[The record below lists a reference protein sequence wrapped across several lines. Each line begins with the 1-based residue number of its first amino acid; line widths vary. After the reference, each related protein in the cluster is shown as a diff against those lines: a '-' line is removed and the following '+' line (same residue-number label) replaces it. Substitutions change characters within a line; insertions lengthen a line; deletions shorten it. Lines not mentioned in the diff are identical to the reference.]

1 MGKNKKLK
9 RQRHNQKEHS
19 ESRLFPLLLFRN
31 LKLST
36 RKGACAKSLRRGF
49 KMKTGVWRSK
59 VPKSETNT
67 IKGKSEITNS
77 ALKTHKRKRKN
88 FLDTPTTA

>member
-1 MGKNKKLK
+1 
-9 RQRHNQKEHS
+9 
-19 ESRLFPLLLFRN
+19 
-31 LKLST
+31 
-36 RKGACAKSLRRGF
+36 
-49 KMKTGVWRSK
+49 MKTGAWRSK